1 VLWLI
6 SLSVLSCLLALFLLG
21 RREERAVLRNLERL
35 LARKKASGEA
45 TDSSLPGALIGANL
59 TFRTAMLWMSLLVVI
74 FVAWHFAQIQK
85 RHTSK
90 RFTEFM
96 AMVDAGEVA
105 DVTITG
111 NEIKG
116 HTVAHEA
123 FRSFAPPVGYDRL
136 VDCLL
141 ARKVMITYEPVQA
154 LAWASLLFPW
164 TPFLLLVALGIPFAW
179 QARTGPVVR
188 ERWRLK
194 REGYTALLKGL
205 TELRNHLAELVGP
218 GEEPARAEGF
228 DSLVAQ
234 LATER
239 VVAEPWLRIDIIV
252 LLTTV
257 DHEVRALG
265 RGKVPQPDAY
275 RHAIETIDEAL
286 ELLAEAFRRD
296 FRLERRGV

>member
-1 VLWLI
+1 MLWLV
-6 SLSVLSCLLALFLLG
+6 SLSVLSCFLVLFLLG
-21 RREERAVLRNLERL
+21 GRA
-35 LARKKASGEA
+35 
-45 TDSSLPGALIGANL
+45 IGATL
-59 TFRTAMLWMSLLVVI
+59 TLRTAMLWMSLLAVI
-74 FVAWHFAQIQK
+74 FVALHFSQIQK
-85 RHTSK
+85 KQTSK

-141 ARKVMITYEPVQA
+141 ARKVMITYEPDQA
-154 LAWASLLFPW
+154 LAWASLLLPW
-164 TPFLLLVALGIPFAW
+164 TPFLLLVALGIPLTW
-179 QARTGPVVR
+179 QARTAPVVR
-188 ERWRLK
+188 ERWRLE
-194 REGYTALLKGL
+194 RQGYTALLKGL

-218 GEEPARAEGF
+218 EEEPARVDRV
-228 DSLVAQ
+228 DSLVGQ

-239 VVAEPWLRIDIIV
+239 GVAELWLSIDIIV

-265 RGKVPQPDAY
+265 RGKVPQPDAC

>member
-1 VLWLI
+1 MLWLVG
-6 SLSVLSCLLALFLLG
+6 LSVMSCLLVLFLLG

-35 LARKKASGEA
+35 LARRKASGEA
-45 TDSSLPGALIGANL
+45 TDSSSPGGLAGENL
-59 TFRTAMLWMSLLVVI
+59 TFRTAMLWMSLLAVI
-74 FVAWHFAQIQK
+74 FVALHFSQNQK
-85 RHTSK
+85 THTSK

-123 FRSFAPPVGYDRL
+123 FRSFAPPVGYDKL
-136 VDCLL
+136 VDGLL
-141 ARKVMITYEPVQA
+141 AHKVMVTCKPDEV

-164 TPFLLLVALGIPFAW
+164 TPFLLLAALGIPFAW
-179 QARTGPVVR
+179 QARTAPVVR

-218 GEEPARAEGF
+218 GEARA
-228 DSLVAQ
+228 DRVDTLVGQ

-239 VVAEPWLRIDIIV
+239 GVAELWLRIDIIV

-257 DHEVRALG
+257 DHEVRVLG
-265 RGKVPQPDAY
+265 RGKVPQPGAC
-275 RHAIETIDEAL
+275 RHAIQTIDQAL

>member
-1 VLWLI
+1 LRKAVDRHGHGIIDASEGRSSRREGRVLWLV
-6 SLSVLSCLLALFLLG
+6 SLSVLSCFLVLFLLG
-21 RREERAVLRNLERL
+21 GRA
-35 LARKKASGEA
+35 
-45 TDSSLPGALIGANL
+45 IGATL
-59 TFRTAMLWMSLLVVI
+59 TLRTAMLWMSLLAVI
-74 FVAWHFAQIQK
+74 FVALHFSQIQK
-85 RHTSK
+85 KQTSK
-90 RFTEFM
+90 RFTELM

-105 DVTITG
+105 DVTING

-136 VDCLL
+136 IDCLL
-141 ARKVMITYEPVQA
+141 ARKVMITYEPDQA
-154 LAWASLLFPW
+154 LAWASLLLPW
-164 TPFLLLVALGIPFAW
+164 TPFLLLVALGIPLTW
-179 QARTGPVVR
+179 QARTAPVVR
-188 ERWRLK
+188 ERWRLE
-194 REGYTALLKGL
+194 RQGYTALLKGL

-218 GEEPARAEGF
+218 EQEPARVDRV
-228 DSLVAQ
+228 DSLVGQ

-239 VVAEPWLRIDIIV
+239 GVAELWLSIDIIV

-265 RGKVPQPDAY
+265 RGKVPQPDAC

>member
-1 VLWLI
+1 MLWLI
-6 SLSVLSCLLALFLLG
+6 SLSVLSCFLVLFLLG
-21 RREERAVLRNLERL
+21 RREERAILRELERL
-35 LARKKASGEA
+35 LARRKASGGA
-45 TDSSLPGALIGANL
+45 TDSSLPGGLAGENL
-59 TFRTAMLWMSLLVVI
+59 TFRTAMLWMSLLAVI
-74 FVAWHFAQIQK
+74 FVAWHFAQVQK
-85 RHTSK
+85 KETSK
-90 RFTEFM
+90 KFTEFM
-96 AMVDAGEVA
+96 AMVDAGQVA
-105 DVTITG
+105 DVTVTG

-116 HTVAHEA
+116 HTVDHEA

-141 ARKVMITYEPVQA
+141 ARKVMVTYKADQA
-154 LAWASLLFPW
+154 LAWANLLAPW
-164 TPFLLLVALGIPFAW
+164 TPFLLLVALGIPFTW

-205 TELRNHLAELVGP
+205 AELRSHLAELVGP
-218 GEEPARAEGF
+218 GEARA
-228 DSLVAQ
+228 DRVDALVAQ

-239 VVAEPWLRIDIIV
+239 VVAELWLRIDIIV

-257 DHEVRALG
+257 DHEVRAIG
-265 RGKVPQPDAY
+265 RGKAPQPDAC
-275 RHAIETIDEAL
+275 RHALETIHEAL